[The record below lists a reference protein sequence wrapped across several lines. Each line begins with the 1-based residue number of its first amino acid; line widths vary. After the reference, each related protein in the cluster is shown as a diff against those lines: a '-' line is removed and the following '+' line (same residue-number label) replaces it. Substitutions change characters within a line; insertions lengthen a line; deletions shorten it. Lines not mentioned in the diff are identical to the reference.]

1 MEMKPMLLGPH
12 SCPCISP
19 LQGHLPLTTA
29 SPPLGFLQNLQR
41 LLSLSARE
49 LRLPTNS
56 PPPKA
61 GGVVT
66 LPLKQDGTESVLYM
80 VSRASQ
86 WDPAP
91 GTHGRT
97 GFFLHHF
104 LAVFLVSLPHNTHL
118 HFLHFPNY
126 IQIPASGQLWENPDE
141 KVTTPR
147 TEIK

>member
-1 MEMKPMLLGPH
+1 MEMKLMLLGPH

-104 LAVFLVSLPHNTHL
+104 LAVFLVSLPPLICTSCISQITFRSL
-118 HFLHFPNY
+118 PLVSFGR
-126 IQIPASGQLWENPDE
+126 IQM
-141 KVTTPR
+141 K
-147 TEIK
+147 K